1 MENKIIISSCHCG
14 SLKLEIEGEVPE
26 ALTSCNCSFC
36 RRSGA
41 LMAYYPKA
49 KIKVLANPGSIR
61 EYIWG
66 DKCLAHV
73 SCNNCGSYSHWR
85 NLDPA
90 QTERMGVNARLFENV
105 DLSQIRIRRF
115 DGADTWKFLD

>member
-1 MENKIIISSCHCG
+1 MIIKSSCHCG
-14 SLKLEIEGEVPE
+14 ALKLEIEGEIPE

-49 KIKVLANPGSIR
+49 NINVLASPDSIR

-66 DKCLAHV
+66 DKCLAQV
-73 SCNNCGSYSHWR
+73 SCKTCGCLSHWR
-85 NLDPA
+85 NLDPT
-90 QTERMGVNARLFENV
+90 QVERMGVNARLFENV
-105 DLSQIRIRRF
+105 EISKIRIRRF